1 MKETTSP
8 AVIEL
13 LKAVLGPEGVSSDEA
28 QLQAHAGDWSEAPKT
43 EPELVLFPRNSAQVA
58 KVLQILNEQRVQV
71 VVQGG
76 MTGLAGGA
84 TPRAGEVALSLAKMT
99 EIEEVDEVGGTA
111 VVQAGV
117 TLEALQTHLGTS
129 GWSFPLDLGARGSCQ
144 LGGNAA
150 TNAGGNRVIRFGTM
164 RELVLGLE
172 VALPN
177 GMVLDMMHRTT
188 KNTTGIDLKHLF
200 IGSEGMLGVITR
212 LVLQLVPASPD
223 SHVALCAL
231 PDFDSAARLLKR
243 LRAGLP
249 ALSAFELMWAGY
261 MNAATNVSSLPQP
274 FAAQHPMYALMEVLG
289 DDGEHL
295 ERLLM
300 TAMEQGDVADAI
312 VAQSTAEAQRLWKYR
327 EAVAELLSRMQP
339 HAAFDVGIPMNVMDA
354 FVAEMQSEL
363 CHSFPGQQHLFFGHL
378 GDGNLHLLSGPFDS
392 PADLLAAER
401 RVYEAVGRV
410 GGAISAEHGIGTVKK
425 EFIGLSRSA
434 NELVLMKALKQLF
447 DPHGVLNGGRVLA
460 DDTRNC
466 GEGHLPAAR
475 HAP

>member
-8 AVIEL
+8 ALIAL
-13 LKAVLGPEGVSSDEA
+13 LKAALGPEGVSADEA
-28 QLQAHAGDWSEAPKT
+28 HLHAHAGDWSEAPKT
-43 EPELVLFPRNSAQVA
+43 QPDLVLFPRTSGQVA
-58 KVLQILNEQRVQV
+58 EILRILDEHGAPV

-84 TPRAGEVALSLAKMT
+84 TPRAGEVALSLARMT
-99 EIEEVDEVGGTA
+99 KIEEVDEVGGTA

-117 TLEALQTHLGTS
+117 TLEALQTHLETS

-164 RELVLGLE
+164 RELILGLE

-177 GMVLDMMHRTT
+177 GMVVDMMHRTT

-212 LVLQLVPASPD
+212 LVLQLVPASPN

-231 PDFDSAARLLKR
+231 PDFDSAARLLKL
-243 LRAGLP
+243 LRADLP

-261 MNAATNVSSLPQP
+261 MNAAADVSLLPQP
-274 FAAQHPMYALMEVLG
+274 FAAQHPMYALLEVLG
-289 DDGEHL
+289 DDGQHL

-300 TAMEQGDVADAI
+300 SAMEQGEVADAI

-327 EAVAELLSRMQP
+327 EAVAELLSRLQP

-354 FVAEMQSEL
+354 FVDEMQREL
-363 CHSFPGQQHLFFGHL
+363 CQLFPGQQHLFFGHL
-378 GDGNLHLLSGPFDS
+378 GDGNLHLLSGPFES
-392 PADLLAAER
+392 PADLHAAER
-401 RVYEAVGRV
+401 HVYAAVGRV
-410 GGAISAEHGIGTVKK
+410 GGAISAEHGIGIVKR
-425 EFIGLSRSA
+425 EFMGFSRSA
-434 NELVLMKALKQLF
+434 NELVLMKAIKQLF
-447 DPHGVLNGGRVLA
+447 DPRGVLNGGRVLS
-460 DDTRNC
+460 DDTATDS
-466 GEGHLPAAR
+466 GEHL
-475 HAP
+475 